1 MIRRTRKTTK
11 GMIAMTEQQIR
22 EKVVNVMRG
31 WVGAT
36 MYSAKH
42 KDIVDTYNSHKPLAR
57 SYALKMSDAYC
68 AGTISAAWI
77 KADVWQVA
85 VLEVSAP
92 KIVTL
97 AQQKNIWK
105 ENDAY
110 IPKPG
115 DAVAYDWDDG
125 ANYASTD
132 NKGSPDHVGIVESVN
147 GNTITVIEG
156 NMGSGHV
163 VGRRSLAV
171 NGRYIRGF
179 ITPNYASLATPSKTV
194 DELARE
200 VLDGKWGNGSERR
213 TRLTAAGYDYEA
225 VQRRVNELV
234 TEQQQTPKV
243 LYAEKYDKKIAGVYT
258 VKSADGLNLRY
269 GPGTGYGVIKTLAN
283 GTTVRNY
290 GYYTARNGVKWY
302 YVRVNNST
310 VVGFVSSQYLVKK

>member
-1 MIRRTRKTTK
+1 MTKLITIK
-11 GMIAMTEQQIR
+11 GMKAMTEQQIR

-97 AQQKNIWK
+97 AQQKGIWK
-105 ENDAY
+105 EDDAY
-110 IPKPG
+110 VPKPG
-115 DAVAYDWDDG
+115 DAVAYDWDDK

-132 NKGSPDHVGIVESVN
+132 NKGSPDHVGIVESVS

-179 ITPNYASLATPSKTV
+179 ITPNYASLATSEKTV
-194 DELARE
+194 DELAHE
-200 VLDGKWGNGSERR
+200 VLDGKWGNGAERKR
-213 TRLTAAGYDYEA
+213 RLTAAGYDYDA
-225 VQRRVNELV
+225 VQKRVNELLA
-234 TEQQQTPKV
+234 EQKPKV
-243 LYAEKYDKKIAGVYT
+243 LYAEKFDKKISGVYT

-269 GPGTGYGVIKTLAN
+269 GPGTGYGVVKALAN
-283 GTTVRNY
+283 GATVRNY
-290 GYYTARNGVKWY
+290 GYYSVRNGIKWY
-302 YVRVNNST
+302 YVRVDNST
-310 VVGFVSSQYLVKK
+310 VVGFASSQYLVKK